1 MAEVSSKELYEFK
14 KTLKELANKRGRG
27 TELVSVYI
35 PPTKQLSDVGKHMRD
50 EMGQSANIKSKQTR
64 KNVQSAIAVI
74 LESIKLYRQPPE
86 NGLVLF
92 VGMIPKGGPGT
103 EKMEKYFKSI
113 DCKRI
118 NIEVFGPNKKA
129 LAFYNKNDYIVR
141 DMIVAKQI

>member
-1 MAEVSSKELYEFK
+1 MADVSSKELYEFK
-14 KTLKELANKRGRG
+14 KTLKELSNKRGRG

-86 NGLVLF
+86 TVWCCLW
-92 VGMIPKGGPGT
+92 
-103 EKMEKYFKSI
+103 E
-113 DCKRI
+113 
-118 NIEVFGPNKKA
+118 
-129 LAFYNKNDYIVR
+129 
-141 DMIVAKQI
+141 